1 MDDNPMEK
9 AVTGLETQM
18 LRRAIAAAAR
28 ARLAGN
34 HPFGAVLVAANG
46 DLLLEGGN
54 TVLTERDC
62 TGHAEL
68 NLVREASRTFDRA
81 VLATCTLVSSTEPC
95 AMCAGAIFWSG
106 IPRVIFGLAG
116 RRLREFVAPGS
127 AVSFLEIGSRDVFR
141 GASHPVTVLGPLLE
155 EEAAEVHRGFWTAG
169 VS

>member
-1 MDDNPMEK
+1 
-9 AVTGLETQM
+9 M

-28 ARLAGN
+28 ARAAGN

-46 DLLLEGGN
+46 ELLLEGEN

-68 NLVREASRTFDRA
+68 NLVRQASRRFDRT

-106 IPRVIFGLAG
+106 IPRVVFGLEG
-116 RRLREFVAPGS
+116 RRLREFAAPGS
-127 AVSFLEIGSRDVFR
+127 AASFLGINSREVFR
-141 GASHPVTVLGPLLE
+141 GASHSVTVVGPLLE
-155 EEAAEVHRGFWTAG
+155 EEASAVHRGFWTAG